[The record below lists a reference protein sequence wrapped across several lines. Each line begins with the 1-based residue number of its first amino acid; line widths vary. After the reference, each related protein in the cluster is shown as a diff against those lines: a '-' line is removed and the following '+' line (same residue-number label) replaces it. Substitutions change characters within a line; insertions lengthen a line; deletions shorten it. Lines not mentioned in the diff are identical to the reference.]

1 MPRDKSSSLPDAGA
15 KIAAITSLHGEEDE
29 TILDGVGVD
38 GFANPVFAKPK
49 EQVFAASCDR
59 VWSAVKIATAPPHYN
74 FAQLDDAQKKG
85 IVSTGNAVSGKR
97 YLDITLTGSGETCTV
112 ALGGN
117 FSGITHNDKGDLF
130 KRIEEALAQA
140 ASEKKPPEAKN

>member
-1 MPRDKSSSLPDAGA
+1 MKRFL
-15 KIAAITSLHGEEDE
+15 IALVLMA
-29 TILDGVGVD
+29 
-38 GFANPVFAKPK
+38 FANPVFAKPK

-85 IVSTGNAVSGKR
+85 IISTGNAFSGKR

-130 KRIEEALAQA
+130 KRIEDALAQVP
-140 ASEKKPPEAKN
+140 SEKKPAEPKN

>member
-1 MPRDKSSSLPDAGA
+1 MKQFL
-15 KIAAITSLHGEEDE
+15 IALVLIT
-29 TILDGVGVD
+29 
-38 GFANPVFAKPK
+38 FASPVFAKPK

-140 ASEKKPPEAKN
+140 PSEKKPTEAKN

>member
-1 MPRDKSSSLPDAGA
+1 MKQFL
-15 KIAAITSLHGEEDE
+15 IALLLTA
-29 TILDGVGVD
+29 
-38 GFANPVFAKPK
+38 FAAPALAKPK

-85 IVSTGNAVSGKR
+85 IISTGNSFSGKR

-112 ALGGN
+112 AVGGN
-117 FSGITHNDKGDLF
+117 FSGISHNDKGDLF
-130 KRIEEALAQA
+130 KRIEEALAQV
-140 ASEKKPPEAKN
+140 STETKP

>member
-1 MPRDKSSSLPDAGA
+1 MKQFL
-15 KIAAITSLHGEEDE
+15 IAMVLVA
-29 TILDGVGVD
+29 
-38 GFANPVFAKPK
+38 FAAPVFAKPK

-59 VWSAVKIATAPPHYN
+59 VWAAVKIATAPPHYN

-85 IVSTGNAVSGKR
+85 IVSTGNTMSGKR

-130 KRIEEALAQA
+130 KRIEEALAAQV
-140 ASEKKPPEAKN
+140 SPDKKPPEPKN